1 MTLGA
6 LLARAALRRPEA
18 EAVVDG
24 GRRLTYAELA
34 ARAGAAAVGFH
45 RLGVGRGD
53 RVLLALRN
61 RLEHVVAYWA
71 LQKLGGVAVPINF
84 RLAAGEMRYL
94 LEDSGAKIALFG
106 KRE

>member
-1 MTLGA
+1 VTLGA
-6 LLARAALRRPEA
+6 LLARAALRRLEA

-71 LQKLGGVAVPINF
+71 LQKLGRGRGRARAP
-84 RLAAGEMRYL
+84 RRPRSSLPDEQ
-94 LEDSGAKIALFG
+94 
-106 KRE
+106 